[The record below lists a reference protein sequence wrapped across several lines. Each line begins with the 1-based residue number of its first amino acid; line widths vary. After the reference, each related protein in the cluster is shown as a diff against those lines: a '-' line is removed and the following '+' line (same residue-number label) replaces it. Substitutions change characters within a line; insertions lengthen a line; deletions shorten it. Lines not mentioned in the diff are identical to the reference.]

1 MTGYP
6 MRDFAHA
13 VRIGTLATLVEC
25 SFAHAEI
32 TPEARDAVEHHV
44 AAIGGREALEAAR
57 TTHLWITLSALGLSG
72 RTEVWLEAPDRRGA
86 GRAPSPPT
94 GAPGSS
100 APPWPSTNRLP
111 SP

>member
-6 MRDFAHA
+6 MRGFAHA

-57 TTHLWITLSALGLSG
+57 TTHLWITLSALALSR
-72 RTEVWLEAPDRRGA
+72 RTDIWLEAPGRRAAAISLCPFTLRGGGA
-86 GRAPSPPT
+86 RA
-94 GAPGSS
+94 
-100 APPWPSTNRLP
+100 
-111 SP
+111 